1 MKFYKIRKRSNP
13 NLYRLAGS
21 RPSWNKTGKTWDA
34 IGKLR
39 AIITNIINGKYH
51 NYYNEDLSDWE
62 IVEYE
67 VTEASAKP
75 VHEVMSQKNLLTL
88 LSR

>member
-1 MKFYKIRKRSNP
+1 MKFYKIRKKSNS

-21 RPSWNKTGKTWDA
+21 HPSWNKTGKTWDT

-39 AIITNIINGKYH
+39 AMITNVINS
-51 NYYNEDLSDWE
+51 NYYNEDLGDWE

-67 VTEASAKP
+67 VTEVSVKP
-75 VHEVMSQKNLLTL
+75 LHEVITHKNLMTL
-88 LSR
+88 LER

>member
-13 NLYRLAGS
+13 SLYRLAGS

-39 AIITNIINGKYH
+39 AMITNTINS
-51 NYYNEDLSDWE
+51 NYYDEDLSDWE

>member
-13 NLYRLAGS
+13 SLYRLAGS

-39 AIITNIINGKYH
+39 AMITNTINS

>member
-13 NLYRLAGS
+13 SLYRLAGS
-21 RPSWNKTGKTWDA
+21 RPSWNKTGKTWDV

-39 AIITNIINGKYH
+39 AMITNTINS

-67 VTEASAKP
+67 VTESSAKP

>member
-1 MKFYKIRKRSNP
+1 MKFYKIRKHSNP

-34 IGKLR
+34 IGKIR
-39 AIITNIINGKYH
+39 AMITNTINS
-51 NYYNEDLSDWE
+51 NYYNEELGDWE

>member
-13 NLYRLAGS
+13 SLYRLAGS

-39 AIITNIINGKYH
+39 AMITNTINS
-51 NYYNEDLSDWE
+51 NYYNEDLGDWE

-67 VTEASAKP
+67 VTEASAMP
-75 VHEVMSQKNLLTL
+75 VHEIMSQKNLLTL

>member
-13 NLYRLAGS
+13 SLYRLAGS

-39 AIITNIINGKYH
+39 AMITNTINS

-67 VTEASAKP
+67 VTESSAKP

>member
-13 NLYRLAGS
+13 SLYRLSGS
-21 RPSWNKTGKTWDA
+21 RPFWNKTGKTWDA

-39 AIITNIINGKYH
+39 AMITNTINSNSH
-51 NYYNEDLSDWE
+51 YNEDLSDWE

>member
-13 NLYRLAGS
+13 NLYRLSGS

-39 AIITNIINGKYH
+39 SMITNTINS
-51 NYYNEDLSDWE
+51 NYYDEDLSDWE

-67 VTEASAKP
+67 VTEASVKP

>member
-13 NLYRLAGS
+13 SLYRLAGS

-39 AIITNIINGKYH
+39 AMITNTINS
-51 NYYNEDLSDWE
+51 NYYKEDLSDWE

-88 LSR
+88 LTR

>member
-13 NLYRLAGS
+13 SLYRLSGS
-21 RPSWNKTGKTWDA
+21 RPSWTKTGKTWDA

-39 AIITNIINGKYH
+39 AMITNTINSNSH
-51 NYYNEDLSDWE
+51 YNEDLGDWE

-67 VTEASAKP
+67 VTEVSAKP

>member
-13 NLYRLAGS
+13 SLYRLAGS

-39 AIITNIINGKYH
+39 AMITNTINS

-88 LSR
+88 LTR

>member
-1 MKFYKIRKRSNP
+1 MKFYKIRKHSNP

-39 AIITNIINGKYH
+39 AMITNTINS
-51 NYYNEDLSDWE
+51 NYYDEDLSDWE

>member
-13 NLYRLAGS
+13 SLYRLAGS

-39 AIITNIINGKYH
+39 AMITNTINS

-67 VTEASAKP
+67 VTEAAAKP

-88 LSR
+88 LTR